1 MQIRKYVL
9 DTNLYIGA
17 IRDPA
22 KEMALDTF
30 LERNAPMMYMSAV
43 VVQELRA
50 SAITDA
56 LASALEKGILR
67 VFERRSRVVGP
78 SVAAFKECGRVLAA
92 LFRRD
97 GVSLRE
103 RPRSLVNDIL
113 LAVSCRESGM
123 TLLTDDGDFQ
133 IIRPHVRGFA
143 FLPPWPA

>member
-1 MQIRKYVL
+1 MARKYVL

-17 IRDPA
+17 IREPA
-22 KEMALDTF
+22 REIALNAF
-30 LERNAPMMYMSAV
+30 LERNAPTTYMSAV

-50 SAITDA
+50 GAIADS
-56 LASALEKGILR
+56 LASALEKGIFS

-78 SVAAFKECGRVLAA
+78 SVAAFKECGRILAA
-92 LFRRD
+92 LLRRD
-97 GVSLRE
+97 GVSFQE

-113 LAVSCRESGM
+113 LAVSCRENGM

-133 IIRPHVRGFA
+133 MIRPHVRGFT

>member
-1 MQIRKYVL
+1 MARKYVL

-17 IRDPA
+17 IRDPV
-22 KEMALDTF
+22 KEKALDAF
-30 LERNAPMMYMSAV
+30 LERNAPITYMSAV

-50 SAITDA
+50 GAITDA
-56 LASALEKGILR
+56 LASALEKGIFS
-67 VFERRSRVVGP
+67 VFERRGHVAGP
-78 SVAAFKECGRVLAA
+78 SVAAFKECGRILAA

-97 GVSLRE
+97 GVSFRE

-113 LAVSCRESGM
+113 LALTCRENGM

-133 IIRPHVRGFA
+133 MIRSHVRGFT

>member
-50 SAITDA
+50 SAITGLRGGHELRPLLISKQSRRVGA
-56 LASALEKGILR
+56 HAVVEQLMPARAAEKQIRAR
-67 VFERRSRVVGP
+67 VGE
-78 SVAAFKECGRVLAA
+78 
-92 LFRRD
+92 
-97 GVSLRE
+97 
-103 RPRSLVNDIL
+103 
-113 LAVSCRESGM
+113 
-123 TLLTDDGDFQ
+123 
-133 IIRPHVRGFA
+133 
-143 FLPPWPA
+143 